1 MDLYILRHGKAE
13 KVAPRGDGD
22 AGRALTRRGRSEVQ
36 EIAAWTSSR
45 GIFLDLIATSPLTR
59 AFETAEIL
67 SAAYPAVK
75 GPVVWD
81 ALAPGMDFNH
91 LMSRIRDLELV
102 SSLILIGH
110 EPSLSACISRI
121 IAGDERVR
129 LSLKKGGLAR
139 IENFSPAE
147 PVTGELAW
155 LLSPRHMRKQP

>member
-1 MDLYILRHGKAE
+1 MDLFILRHGKAE
-13 KVAPRGDGD
+13 KIAQGGDSD
-22 AGRALTRRGRSEVQ
+22 AGRALTRRGRSEVE
-36 EIAAWTSSR
+36 EISAWISTQ
-45 GIFLDLIATSPLTR
+45 GIPLDLIATSPLAR

-67 SAAYPAVK
+67 SAWYPAVK

-81 ALAPGMDFNH
+81 ELAPGMDFNR
-91 LMSRIRDLELV
+91 LMSRIRGLVRV

-121 IAGDERVR
+121 IAGDARVR

-147 PVTGELAW
+147 PAAGELAW
-155 LLSPRHMRKQP
+155 LLPPRHMRKQP